1 MKGDCLRI
9 ALERKRY
16 RDRASADSAD
26 PGTEA
31 VRSKIG
37 DNEPDAQEST
47 GMIAGSAYLPE
58 SLTIPWHQRFCARF
72 MPLTRWVRAST
83 FMRFAYEAC
92 LPFGDSLAFIRVRY
106 ARFTETGSP

>member
-37 DNEPDAQEST
+37 DNEPDD
-47 GMIAGSAYLPE
+47 
-58 SLTIPWHQRFCARF
+58 ARIDWNDRRQCLSSREPYDS
-72 MPLTRWVRAST
+72 MAST
-83 FMRFAYEAC
+83 ILRAFHASH
-92 LPFGDSLAFIRVRY
+92 SLGAGIYLHEIRL
-106 ARFTETGSP
+106 